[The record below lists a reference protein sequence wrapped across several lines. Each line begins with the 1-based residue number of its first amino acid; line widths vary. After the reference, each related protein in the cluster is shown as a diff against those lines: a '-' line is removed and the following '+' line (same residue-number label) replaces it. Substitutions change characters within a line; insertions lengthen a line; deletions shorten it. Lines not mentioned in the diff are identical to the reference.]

1 MNKKYYIVNDE
12 FFKFTKLHSFTNQYY
27 TCYNNVGDYMK
38 SAYIHIP
45 FCKTICSYCDFCKM
59 FYNEDLV
66 DKYLLE
72 LNNEI
77 NKNYKGETLKTI
89 YIGGGTPSSLNIKQL
104 NKLLNIIKIFKLEE
118 NYEFTV
124 ECNIENITKEKL
136 ELLYKNKVNRLSIG
150 IQTFNE
156 KYLKFLNRNH
166 TKEEIKEKINLAKT
180 IGFENINIDLMYAFP
195 EETLEELEIDIN
207 EFLKLDIPHIST
219 YSLIIEP
226 HTKLYIDKIKN
237 IDEDLDRKMYDLIC
251 SKLNKYNHYEISNFG
266 KEGYES
272 IHNLTYWNNENYYG
286 FGLGA
291 SGYINNIRYDNTK
304 NINEYL
310 KGNYIKNKE
319 VLSKNIEIENEF
331 ILGLRKIKGINIEKF
346 NKKYD
351 NIFKY
356 DVVNRLLKENKLQK
370 DNKNIFINNEYIYT
384 SNNILIEF
392 IGENYEGR
400 NI

>member
-1 MNKKYYIVNDE
+1 
-12 FFKFTKLHSFTNQYY
+12 
-27 TCYNNVGDYMK
+27 MK

-59 FYNEDLV
+59 FYNEKLV
-66 DKYLLE
+66 DNYLLE
-72 LNNEI
+72 LEKEI

-104 NKLLNIIKIFKLEE
+104 NKLLNIIKIFKLEKD
-118 NYEFTV
+118 YEFTV

-166 TKEEIKEKINLAKT
+166 TKEEIIKKITLAKK
-180 IGFENINIDLMYAFP
+180 IGFKNINIDLMYAFP
-195 EETLEELEIDIN
+195 NETLEELEEDIN
-207 EFLKLDIPHIST
+207 EFLKLDIEHIST

-226 HTKLYIDKIKN
+226 HTKLYIDKIEN

-251 SKLNKYNHYEISNFG
+251 KKLNKYNHYEISNFG

-272 IHNLTYWNNENYYG
+272 MHNLTYWNNENYYG

-291 SGYINNIRYDNTK
+291 SGYINNTRYDNTK
-304 NINEYL
+304 SINEYL

-319 VLSKNIEIENEF
+319 ILTKNIEIENEF

-356 DVVNRLLKENKLQK
+356 DVVNRLLKQNKLVT

-392 IGENYEGR
+392 IGENYE
-400 NI
+400 I

>member
-1 MNKKYYIVNDE
+1 
-12 FFKFTKLHSFTNQYY
+12 
-27 TCYNNVGDYMK
+27 MK

-59 FYNEDLV
+59 YYNEELADI
-66 DKYLLE
+66 YLLE
-72 LNNEI
+72 LENEI

-89 YIGGGTPSSLNIKQL
+89 YIGGGTPSSLNLKQL
-104 NKLLNIIKIFKLEE
+104 NKLLNIIKIFKLEKD
-118 NYEFTV
+118 YEFTV

-136 ELLYKNKVNRLSIG
+136 ELLHKNKVNRLSIG

-166 TKEEIKEKINLAKT
+166 TKEEIIKKINLAKN
-180 IGFENINIDLMYAFP
+180 IGFKNINIDLMYAFP
-195 EETLEELEIDIN
+195 NETLEELESDID
-207 EFLKLDIPHIST
+207 EFLKLDIEHIST

-226 HTKLYIDKIKN
+226 HTKLYIDKIEN

-251 SKLNKYNHYEISNFG
+251 KKLNKYNHYEISNFG
-266 KEGYES
+266 KEGFES

-291 SGYINNIRYDNTK
+291 SGYIGNIRYDNTK

-319 VLSKNIEIENEF
+319 ILTKNIEIENEF
-331 ILGLRKIKGINIEKF
+331 ILGLRKIKGIDIEKF

-356 DVVNRLLKENKLQK
+356 DVVKRLLKENKLVK
-370 DNKNIFINNEYIYT
+370 DDKNIFINKEYIYT

-392 IGENYEGR
+392 IGENYES
-400 NI
+400 

>member
-1 MNKKYYIVNDE
+1 
-12 FFKFTKLHSFTNQYY
+12 
-27 TCYNNVGDYMK
+27 MK

-266 KEGYES
+266 KTGYES

-291 SGYINNIRYDNTK
+291 SGYINNTRYDNTK

-319 VLSKNIEIENEF
+319 ILSKNIEIENEF

>member
-1 MNKKYYIVNDE
+1 
-12 FFKFTKLHSFTNQYY
+12 
-27 TCYNNVGDYMK
+27 MK

-118 NYEFTV
+118 NYEFTA

-166 TKEEIKEKINLAKT
+166 TKEEIKEKINIAKT

-195 EETLEELEIDIN
+195 EETLEELESDIN

-251 SKLNKYNHYEISNFG
+251 KKLNKYNHYEISNFG
-266 KEGYES
+266 KTGYES

-304 NINEYL
+304 SINEYL

-319 VLSKNIEIENEF
+319 ILSKNIEIENEF

-370 DNKNIFINNEYIYT
+370 DEKNIFINNEYIYT

-392 IGENYEGR
+392 IGENYE
-400 NI
+400 I

>member
-1 MNKKYYIVNDE
+1 ML
-12 FFKFTKLHSFTNQYY
+12 FLFK
-27 TCYNNVGDYMK
+27 CYNKNGDYMK

-59 FYNEDLV
+59 FYNEELV
-66 DKYLLE
+66 DNYLSELE
-72 LNNEI
+72 KEI
-77 NKNYKGETLKTI
+77 KTNYKGETLKTI

-104 NKLLNIIKIFKLEE
+104 NKLLNIIKIFKLEKD
-118 NYEFTV
+118 YEFTV

-136 ELLYKNKVNRLSIG
+136 ELLYKNKVNRLSVG

-180 IGFENINIDLMYAFP
+180 IGFKNINIDLMYAFP
-195 EETLEELEIDIN
+195 DETLEELESDIN
-207 EFLKLDIPHIST
+207 EFLKLDIEHIST

-226 HTKLYIDKIKN
+226 HTKLYIDKIEN

-251 SKLNKYNHYEISNFG
+251 KKLNKYNHYEISNFG

-272 IHNLTYWNNENYYG
+272 VHNLTYWNNENYYG

-291 SGYINNIRYDNTK
+291 SGYINNTRYDNTK

-319 VLSKNIEIENEF
+319 VLTKNIEIENEF

-356 DVVNRLLKENKLQK
+356 DVVNRLLKQNKLKK
-370 DNKNIFINNEYIYT
+370 DEKNIFINNEYIYT

-392 IGENYEGR
+392 IGENYE
-400 NI
+400 I

>member
-1 MNKKYYIVNDE
+1 
-12 FFKFTKLHSFTNQYY
+12 
-27 TCYNNVGDYMK
+27 MK

-59 FYNEDLV
+59 FYNEVLV
-66 DKYLLE
+66 NKYLLE
-72 LNNEI
+72 LEKEI
-77 NKNYKGETLKTI
+77 KKNYKGETLKTI

-104 NKLLNIIKIFKLEE
+104 NKLLNIIKTFKLEE

-124 ECNIENITKEKL
+124 ECNIENIDKEKL

-166 TKEEIKEKINLAKT
+166 TKKEIKEKINLAKNL
-180 IGFENINIDLMYAFP
+180 GFKNINIDLMYAFP
-195 EETLEELEIDIN
+195 DETLKELENDIN
-207 EFLKLDIPHIST
+207 EFLKLDITHIST

-251 SKLNKYNHYEISNFG
+251 KKLNKYNHYEISNFA
-266 KEGYES
+266 KSGYES

-319 VLSKNIEIENEF
+319 VLTKNIEIENEF

-370 DNKNIFINNEYIYT
+370 DEKNIFINNEYIYT

-392 IGENYEGR
+392 IGENYE
-400 NI
+400 I

>member
-1 MNKKYYIVNDE
+1 
-12 FFKFTKLHSFTNQYY
+12 
-27 TCYNNVGDYMK
+27 MK

-59 FYNEDLV
+59 FYNEKLV
-66 DKYLLE
+66 DNYLLE
-72 LNNEI
+72 LEKEI

-104 NKLLNIIKIFKLEE
+104 NKLLNIIKIFKLEKD
-118 NYEFTV
+118 YEFTV

-166 TKEEIKEKINLAKT
+166 TKEEIIKKITLAKK
-180 IGFENINIDLMYAFP
+180 IGFKNINIDLMYAFP
-195 EETLEELEIDIN
+195 NETLEELEEDIN
-207 EFLKLDIPHIST
+207 EFLKLDIEHIST

-226 HTKLYIDKIKN
+226 HTKLYIDKIEN

-251 SKLNKYNHYEISNFG
+251 KKLNKYNHYEISNFG

-272 IHNLTYWNNENYYG
+272 MHNLTYWNNENYYG

-291 SGYINNIRYDNTK
+291 SGYINNTRYDNTK
-304 NINEYL
+304 SINEYL

-319 VLSKNIEIENEF
+319 IVTKNIEIENEF

-356 DVVNRLLKENKLQK
+356 DVVNRLLKQNKLVT
-370 DNKNIFINNEYIYT
+370 DNKNIFINNEYIYI

-392 IGENYEGR
+392 IGEKYE
-400 NI
+400 I

>member
-1 MNKKYYIVNDE
+1 
-12 FFKFTKLHSFTNQYY
+12 
-27 TCYNNVGDYMK
+27 MK

-59 FYNEDLV
+59 FYNEELV

-72 LNNEI
+72 LEREI

-89 YIGGGTPSSLNIKQL
+89 YIGGGTPSSLNERQL
-104 NKLLNIIKIFKLEE
+104 NKLLNIIKILKLEQ

-166 TKEEIKEKINLAKT
+166 TKDEIIKKIDLAKT
-180 IGFENINIDLMYAFP
+180 IGFKNINIDLMYAFP
-195 EETLEELEIDIN
+195 NETTEELENDIN

-219 YSLIIEP
+219 YSLMIEP
-226 HTKLYIDKIKN
+226 HTKLYKEKIEN

-251 SKLNKYNHYEISNFG
+251 KKLNKYNHYEISNFG
-266 KEGYES
+266 KKGYES

-291 SGYINNIRYDNTK
+291 SGYINNIRYDNTR
-304 NINEYL
+304 NIQEYI
-310 KGNYIKNKE
+310 KEKYIKNKE
-319 VLSKNIEIENEF
+319 ILSKNIELENEF
-331 ILGLRKIKGINIEKF
+331 ILGFRKIKGINIEKF
-346 NKKYD
+346 KKKYD
-351 NIFKY
+351 NIYKY
-356 DVVNRLLKENKLQK
+356 DVINRLLKEKKLIK
-370 DNKNIFINNEYIYT
+370 EKNNIFINPEYIYT

-392 IGENYEGR
+392 IGEKYE
-400 NI
+400 

>member
-1 MNKKYYIVNDE
+1 
-12 FFKFTKLHSFTNQYY
+12 
-27 TCYNNVGDYMK
+27 MK

-59 FYNEDLV
+59 FYNEVLV
-66 DKYLLE
+66 NKYLLE
-72 LNNEI
+72 LEKEI
-77 NKNYKGETLKTI
+77 KKNYKGETLKTI

-104 NKLLNIIKIFKLEE
+104 NKLLNIIKTFKLEE

-124 ECNIENITKEKL
+124 ECNIENIDKEKL

-166 TKEEIKEKINLAKT
+166 TKKEIKEKINLAKN
-180 IGFENINIDLMYAFP
+180 IGFKNINIDLMYAFP
-195 EETLEELEIDIN
+195 DETLKELENDIN
-207 EFLKLDIPHIST
+207 EFLKLDITHIST

-251 SKLNKYNHYEISNFG
+251 KKLNKYNHYEISNFA
-266 KEGYES
+266 KSGYES

-319 VLSKNIEIENEF
+319 VLTKNIEIENEF

-370 DNKNIFINNEYIYT
+370 DEKNIFINNEYIYT

-392 IGENYEGR
+392 IGENYE
-400 NI
+400 I